1 MSDVATLK
9 SYLVSLG
16 FQVDA
21 PSLGQFSKVLGD
33 TAHLVEG
40 STASIVVNIAKWTS
54 GIITLFTAVSAAT
67 LTAMDKVAMADQEYR
82 LFGERMFMDTAH
94 AKALK
99 VALDALGEPLE
110 AIAFDPELHARFD
123 RLIEVQ
129 KQLAAGLGPGFES
142 SMKSIRDVRF
152 ELTLL
157 EVELEYI
164 TQGAVAELFKQL
176 GLGDGSVLGALRS
189 INAWVVQHAPEISRA
204 FASYIVP
211 VLKDT
216 WMILTD
222 VVHLFEALARG
233 FTNFIAAITGD
244 SSLSSTAFNFDKF
257 ARAIDKCV
265 NGVAHLVDG
274 IVRLAGILT
283 PVAGTLTGLVIGS
296 LFGGVAGAAIGAAG
310 GAAAGPAGMVAGAA
324 TGGFAGIGT
333 GALIGGGAGAL
344 YDILSAIG
352 GNLGGGGQSSGI
364 AAQAHTL
371 AGQISASTGISPDIL
386 YAQWAHETGNF
397 TNRGATQLNNLAG
410 IKLPGS
416 DEYRSFASLQ
426 DFGNY
431 YNSLLHSSRYSS
443 ALGAKSIDQF
453 ASALKQGGYMSDT
466 LNNYERGM
474 RRYTPSSSTGANVNN
489 SVSIGDVHITQ
500 PAASADDIANTVISK
515 VRQMQRMQTQRNLAE
530 LTTVYG

>member
-176 GLGDGSVLGALRS
+176 GLGDGSVLGALRA

-216 WMILTD
+216 WMIVKDLGR
-222 VVHLFEALARG
+222 LFGVLAMG
-233 FTNFIAAITGD
+233 FSNFIGIVSGD
-244 SSLSSTAFNFDKF
+244 HSLESKTFSFDKF
-257 ARAIDKCV
+257 ARALDKCI
-265 NGVAHLVDG
+265 NFLARLVDG
-274 IVRLAGILT
+274 IIRLATVLGPIQ
-283 PVAGTLTGLVIGS
+283 GTLTGVVLGG
-296 LFGGVAGAAIGAAG
+296 LFGGLPGAAIGGAAG
-310 GAAAGPAGMVAGAA
+310 VVYDIAKAVGGNQAASDAVGQLPAGSAVDPSLIAA
-324 TGGFAGIGT
+324 IASVESGGRQTDASGRIIT
-333 GALIGGGAGAL
+333 SSKGALGIMQLMPDTARQ
-344 YDILSAIG
+344 
-352 GNLGGGGQSSGI
+352 LGVNP
-364 AAQAHTL
+364 L
-371 AGQISASTGISPDIL
+371 D
-386 YAQWAHETGNF
+386 
-397 TNRGATQLNNLAG
+397 ATQNLAG
-410 IKLPGS
+410 GSKLFGQLYAKYGDIQLALAAYNWGSGNVDKAIK
-416 DEYRSFASLQ
+416 
-426 DFGNY
+426 N
-431 YNSLLHSSRYSS
+431 HSSLTSTLQSLPAETQNYVASVMSKYQRGRGGRFTPNT
-443 ALGAKSIDQF
+443 AGASID
-453 ASALKQGGYMSDT
+453 
-466 LNNYERGM
+466 
-474 RRYTPSSSTGANVNN
+474 N
-489 SVSIGDVHITQ
+489 SVSIGDIHITQ
-500 PAASADDIANTVISK
+500 PNASSEEISSMLLYK